1 MSVKS
6 ATDAEAVGIDEDAVK
21 LEQEV
26 LSDTQAPSRERDVD
40 YDSDTPPTPEEWKT
54 MKGYGSFISK
64 SRRSLQL
71 ISIFEDFSL
80 NTKPTTRLM

>member
-6 ATDAEAVGIDEDAVK
+6 ATDADAVGTDEDKVN

-26 LSDTQAPSRERDVD
+26 LKDTQAPLPERDVD
-40 YDSDTPPTPEEWKT
+40 YDSDTTPTPEEWKT

-64 SRRSLQL
+64 LTL
-71 ISIFEDFSL
+71 
-80 NTKPTTRLM
+80 PTINSKI